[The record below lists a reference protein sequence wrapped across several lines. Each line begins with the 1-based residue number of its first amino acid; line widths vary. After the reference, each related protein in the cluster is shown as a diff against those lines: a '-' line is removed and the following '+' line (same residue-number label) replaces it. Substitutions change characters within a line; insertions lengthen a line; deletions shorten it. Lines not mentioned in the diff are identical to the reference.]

1 MSKGRKRP
9 VSAMAGLMVVLMSVL
24 AACGGSGT
32 GDPAFGIIDY
42 PDSPGDVGAQPGKF
56 APNFRLELAGGGE
69 LTLEEELGT
78 PILLNFFAS
87 WCTNCREEMEA
98 LDAVAGDQVKVIGID
113 FQEGEDTVLA
123 LADETGATFPMAL
136 DRKGKVSREY
146 RATSLPV
153 TLLLGADGRVLE
165 YIRGPVHGEELDALL
180 ASIAGTELS
189 G

>member
-1 MSKGRKRP
+1 MFMGRLRSTP
-9 VSAMAGLMVVLMSVL
+9 AVVAVVLMLTVL
-24 AACGGSGT
+24 AGCGGSGDNNPT
-32 GDPAFGIIDY
+32 FGLIDY

-69 LTLEEELGT
+69 LVLDEELGK

-98 LDAVAGDQVKVIGID
+98 LDAVAGDDVKVLGID
-113 FQEGEDTVLA
+113 FQEGEDTVLG
-123 LADETGATFPMAL
+123 LAEETGASFPMAL
-136 DRKGKVSREY
+136 DRNGKVSREY

-153 TLLLGADGRVLE
+153 TLLIGADGQVLE
-165 YIRGPVHGEELDALL
+165 YIRGPVHGGDLDEML
-180 ASIAGTELS
+180 AIVAQLESS